1 MIQCQ
6 ILQTYTMRIVWQTV
20 RRIINEI
27 LGVKGLCSHL
37 VLRLLLTFRG
47 RKNRFLF
54 YLTKLKLN
62 IQRNVSIK
70 KFMKSLKAPE

>member
-1 MIQCQ
+1 MIRCQ
-6 ILQTYTMRIVWQTV
+6 ILQTYTMRFVWQTV

-37 VLRLLLTFRG
+37 VFRLLLTFRG
-47 RKNRFLF
+47 RENRFLF
-54 YLTKLKLN
+54 YLPKLNSN